1 MRFSIFT
8 DDMILN
14 KENLKDTIKKL
25 PESILIPFYLFFLSG
40 AVARSSKTLFK
51 NSGEN
56 GYPYLAPVFSRKALT
71 FSPLSIM
78 LAVGLS

>member
-1 MRFSIFT
+1 MVSLRFSLLSI
-8 DDMILN
+8 MSSVKI
-14 KENLKDTIKKL
+14 ENLTCSF
-25 PESILIPFYLFFLSG
+25 PILIPFYLFFLSG